1 MPFIYYGQGV
11 ASLYQ
16 DFTERLMSHLALEGT
31 EITRQVLNPKSA
43 QMHVK
48 RADETGTLEFA
59 VEGENIKVTYTV
71 ERIKKEI
78 STGVMGAVTGA
89 GLGSILGSVLRKGE
103 GLQDAIT
110 GAVGGAA
117 AGGATGAYYGY
128 EQSKTERTEFAALLA
143 ATVETVETE
152 LSDILRDQE
161 QAREA
166 TQEKA
171 REKMEEDAGAA
182 EEYRALLEEL
192 YGQIL
197 AIQEELDVAKD
208 EGAKIEKPKA
218 RLDRAE
224 KLYREAQAAFD
235 KKEFSSIKP
244 RVTAAQSMV
253 DKARELMAESS

>member
-11 ASLYQ
+11 ASLYNE
-16 DFTERLMSHLALEGT
+16 FTEHLMSHLAREGT
-31 EITRQVLNPKSA
+31 EITRQVLNPTSA

-48 RADETGTLEFA
+48 RSDETGSLEFA
-59 VEGENIKVTYTV
+59 VEGENIKVIYTV
-71 ERIKKEI
+71 ERVKKEI

-89 GLGSILGSVLRKGE
+89 GLGSILGTVLRKGE
-103 GLQDAIT
+103 GLQDTIT

-143 ATVETVETE
+143 ETIETVETE
-152 LSDILRDQE
+152 LSDILRDLE
-161 QAREA
+161 EAREA
-166 TQEKA
+166 TREKA
-171 REKMEEDAGAA
+171 REKMEEDAGTA
-182 EEYRALLEEL
+182 EEYRVLLEEL

-197 AIQEELDVAKD
+197 AVQEELDVAKG
-208 EGAKIEKPKA
+208 EGAKMEKPKA

-224 KLYREAQAAFD
+224 KLYREAQAAFN

-244 RVTAAQSMV
+244 KVTAAQSMV
-253 DKARELMAESS
+253 DKARELMVESG